1 MIKDFFQ
8 KACPQYL
15 KHSFC
20 RRGITAVEILI
31 AVSILGI
38 LVLIVLPQFS
48 KMKENQ
54 VLKNTIGEVSSA
66 LGNAQSQSLA
76 SVNSSE
82 YGVHFQSNQIIIFTG
97 KIFSSGATDN
107 KTIDIISPS
116 SISNV
121 TLNGTS
127 ASTGELYF
135 ERLSGIPSKTG
146 TITISTPSTSK
157 IITISAT
164 GAVSVN

>member
-1 MIKDFFQ
+1 M
-8 KACPQYL
+8 
-15 KHSFC
+15 
-20 RRGITAVEILI
+20 EILVV
-31 AVSILGI
+31 VSVIGI
-38 LVLIVLPQFS
+38 LVLIALPQFS

-54 VLKNTIGEVSSA
+54 VLKNTIGEVSST
-66 LGNAQSQSLA
+66 LHNAQSQSLA

-82 YGVHFQSNQIIIFTG
+82 YGVRFQSNQIIIFTG
-97 KIFSSGATDN
+97 KVFSSGASDN
-107 KTIDIISPS
+107 KIINITSPS

-121 TLNGTS
+121 TLNGVS
-127 ASTGELYF
+127 ASSGDLYF
-135 ERLSGIPSKTG
+135 ERLSGVPSKTG